1 MYKGMVLKVTTEYA
15 VVITDDHSFCKITF
29 KEGLMPGQRIYF
41 FEEDKL
47 GNNYQHARKA
57 WFSDLQKK
65 SIALTVMAACIA
77 FFFLFNGVFGLEPK
91 DSSYF
96 AVVSVDINPS
106 VELKLN
112 EGSYVIGVEALNQ
125 DGKKVS
131 GNYLLGLKV
140 DKAVS
145 RIIESAEKMNYLNLE
160 NDTVLLATALN
171 TIETEQMQSLMNQL
185 ANIQLPKEYSYL
197 IIPMNKDEVLKAKDN
212 KLSLGKYAMLDL
224 AGGNF
229 RAEEVRNM
237 KVKDLITSKTIQAK
251 IQEKEEQKLIK
262 SNSKIIDKEKDKDK
276 DEPANNAPQKYTVK
290 DITSGKIT
298 NQGASPK
305 NDQQNGNQANQG
317 QGASREESPGQG
329 KNTSKGKP
337 DKEQFKIKPWSDK
350 IKSFLF
356 PKAVQ

>member
-1 MYKGMVLKVTTEYA
+1 MVLKVTTEY
-15 VVITDDHSFCKITF
+15 VIVITDDNSFCKIIF
-29 KEGLMPGQRIYF
+29 KEGLIPGQRIYF

-47 GNNYQHARKA
+47 GNTYKHDRKK
-57 WFSDLQKK
+57 WFNDIQKK
-65 SIALTVMAACIA
+65 SIALTVIAACIA

-145 RIIESAEKMNYLNLE
+145 RIIENADKMNYLNVD

-224 AGGNF
+224 AGGDF

-237 KVKDLITSKTIQAK
+237 KVKDLITSKNIQTK
-251 IQEKEEQKLIK
+251 LEEKEEQKLIK
-262 SNSKIIDKEKDKDK
+262 SNSKIIQKDKDK
-276 DEPANNAPQKYTVK
+276 DKEKEKPENNALQEDIVK
-290 DITSGKIT
+290 DISSGKIA
-298 NQGASPK
+298 NQGASLK
-305 NDQQNGNQANQG
+305 NDQGNGNQANPG
-317 QGASREESPGQG
+317 QGVSREESPSQG
-329 KNTSKGKP
+329 KNTNKGKP
-337 DKEQFKIKPWSDK
+337 DNEQFKKKPWPEK
-350 IKSFLF
+350 IKFFLF
-356 PKAVQ
+356 PKAVH